1 MKSGYKTT
9 EFWLTA
15 VVNIAAAVVAIL
27 AARGLLS
34 NQEGELWLAL
44 VQAIAVAVAPLVM
57 GAVTAVYTQSRAK
70 VKAADPR
77 IIEIFD
83 AVEAAE

>member
-27 AARGLLS
+27 AFRGLMS
-34 NQEGELWLAL
+34 PQEGDLWVKL
-44 VQAIAVAVAPLVM
+44 VQAIAAAVAPLVM
-57 GAVTAVYTQSRAK
+57 GVVTAAYTNSRAK
-70 VKAADPR
+70 VKVADPR

-83 AVEAAE
+83 TVEAAE

>member
-27 AARGLLS
+27 AFRGLMS
-34 NQEGELWLAL
+34 PQEGDLWVKL
-44 VQAIAVAVAPLVM
+44 VQAIAATVAPLVM
-57 GAVTAVYTQSRAK
+57 GVVTAVYTNSRAK

-83 AVEAAE
+83 AEVSE

>member
-57 GAVTAVYTQSRAK
+57 GVVTTAYTQARAK

-83 AVEAAE
+83 TVKAAE

>member
-34 NQEGELWLAL
+34 NQEGVLWLAL

>member
-27 AARGLLS
+27 AFRGLMAS
-34 NQEGELWLAL
+34 QEGDLWVKL
-44 VQAIAVAVAPLVM
+44 VQAIAAAVAPLVM
-57 GAVTAVYTQSRAK
+57 GVVTAAYTQARAK
-70 VKAADPR
+70 VKVADPR

-83 AVEAAE
+83 TVEAAE

>member
-27 AARGLLS
+27 AFRGLMAP
-34 NQEGELWLAL
+34 QEGDLWVKL
-44 VQAIAVAVAPLVM
+44 VQAIAAAVAPLVM
-57 GAVTAVYTQSRAK
+57 GVVTAAYTNSRAK
-70 VKAADPR
+70 VKVADPR

-83 AVEAAE
+83 TVEAAE